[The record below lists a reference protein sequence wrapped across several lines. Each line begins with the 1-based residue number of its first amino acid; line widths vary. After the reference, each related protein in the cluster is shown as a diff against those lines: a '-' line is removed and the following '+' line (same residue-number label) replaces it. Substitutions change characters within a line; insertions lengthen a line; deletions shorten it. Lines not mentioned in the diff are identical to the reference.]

1 MTKYNLLGATAL
13 LSVATRQRAYL
24 DQAVEL
30 AGRAL
35 DLYER
40 GGRLFTQDVVF
51 NAIFFKNLLLTAAE
65 YEILEANLKS
75 HFDSV
80 IQQRLIEIRTTSPR
94 SRAIKVPT
102 AFLIET
108 CGLKGY
114 RMGAARVNET
124 QPLVLLNE
132 GGATADD
139 VLRLARHI
147 RQTVFARTGMV
158 ISLEPELAGIPS

>member
-1 MTKYNLLGATAL
+1 M
-13 LSVATRQRAYL
+13 
-24 DQAVEL
+24 
-30 AGRAL
+30 
-35 DLYER
+35 
-40 GGRLFTQDVVF
+40 
-51 NAIFFKNLLLTAAE
+51 
-65 YEILEANLKS
+65 EANLKS

-80 IQQRLIEIRTTSPR
+80 IQQRLIEIRTTSPI

-158 ISLEPELAGIPS
+158 ISLEPELVGFSQAEFAKYMALES